1 MSVPVLHAT
10 LAGFAP
16 GRRRKRKRSPPR
28 RLGDLPRQREQL
40 VLAALPAEWVWVR
53 EIEAA
58 VAAHPAFGLDLRDPR
73 QSNTLRRAVIIIL
86 ERLAHERLAEHK
98 IALVKSRALRLV
110 RRR

>member
-1 MSVPVLHAT
+1 MSIPLVHAT

-28 RLGDLPRQREQL
+28 RLGDVPRQREAA
-40 VLAALPAEWVWVR
+40 VLAALPDEWVWVR
-53 EIEAA
+53 EIETA

-73 QSNTLRRAVIIIL
+73 EKNTLRRAVIIIL
-86 ERLAHERLAEHK
+86 ERLADERLAQHK
-98 IALVKSRALRLV
+98 IALVGSRALRLV